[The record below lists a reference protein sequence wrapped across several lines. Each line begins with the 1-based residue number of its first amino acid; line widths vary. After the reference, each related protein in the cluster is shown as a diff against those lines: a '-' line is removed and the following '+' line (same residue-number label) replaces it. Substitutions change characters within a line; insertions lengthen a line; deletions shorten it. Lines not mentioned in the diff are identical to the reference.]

1 MSTQIDL
8 SRPTFVSYM
17 ERTRAYYLAQGY
29 GNPYRYAF
37 HRDVPFSRLSKPLSA
52 LRLGLVTTAMPIDP
66 ATGETPRPK
75 RVMAVPM
82 DPPPA
87 ALFTDDLSWARES
100 THLDDMESFLPI
112 RRLGEWVAAGR
123 VGELGPRFY
132 GLPTEHTQRNTREV
146 DAPAMFELCREDGVE
161 AVLLAPI

>member
-1 MSTQIDL
+1 
-8 SRPTFVSYM
+8 
-17 ERTRAYYLAQGY
+17 
-29 GNPYRYAF
+29 
-37 HRDVPFSRLSKPLSA
+37 
-52 LRLGLVTTAMPIDP
+52 
-66 ATGETPRPK
+66 
-75 RVMAVPM
+75 
-82 DPPPA
+82 
-87 ALFTDDLSWARES
+87 
-100 THLDDMESFLPI
+100 MESFLPI

>member
-1 MSTQIDL
+1 MGDKIDL
-8 SRPTFVSYM
+8 SRPTFVSYI

-37 HRDVPFSRLSKPLSA
+37 HADAPFARLSKPLSEA
-52 LRLGLVTTAMPIDP
+52 RLGLVTTGMPLDP

-75 RVMAVPM
+75 RAFAAPM
-82 DPPPA
+82 DSPPER
-87 ALFTDDLSWARES
+87 LFTADLTWAKES
-100 THLDDMESFLPI
+100 THMEDMESFLPI

-123 VGELGPRFY
+123 VGELAPRYY
-132 GLPTEHTQRNTREV
+132 GVPTEHTQRNTREV
-146 DAPAMFELCREDGVE
+146 DAPAVLDLCREDAVD